1 MNKTLTFDE
10 ANAIIQEDFLD
21 PKGSFYSVDK
31 QKKITALRE
40 LINSLD
46 VKSEG
51 NITLLYS
58 GMMNKDIHSTYI
70 IDAVIT
76 GENNR
81 VLDKTE
87 AFKFLDF
94 DGQKGEPKN
103 KYLKE
108 VLESIFGDDVDFRE
122 GEVNEFIFGKENPG
136 SLRTNGAFDWVSEN
150 FAKETKGRVIAIV
163 PNASSGRTFGQTEL
177 KALLQNPDVT
187 HINGLEKSLLLG
199 NIDPLKITTK
209 ELTNIFDEVKA
220 ASIMQIRA
228 AGLHLME
235 NASNIDPRALNKY
248 IEYASMDF
256 KDFMSLPI
264 FRETLENIDT
274 EFKKATQHGP
284 SPDKNLFVFDSND
297 PNKRMGIDEFVREK
311 LGDSRHGTFPNDP
324 NLPHNPHTPDKPH
337 SGGKGKHLGKLGA
350 ISLGIGLYFAA
361 RDAKNAEAAGD
372 HERAKDIM
380 AEWAVGEAGS
390 EAASTASTF
399 LTTLAGTALLGL
411 SAPVAAVAGV
421 AVGIVAGIYGED
433 AAKELYRLTKD
444 MDHNG
449 RMDLFDRLGTLAFGQ
464 DFKPNEIPEML
475 QKQAVSLKPEISLE
489 EFVRK
494 AKSDIAY
501 RYALRELNTFVA
513 EGADYT
519 PFNQKGTLNLWDANN
534 PSANPQGM
542 TENYIRDRAR
552 MALLQMRY
560 LKNGLKLARDLT
572 DDMVQGDWDFMDHS
586 KHPYAGDIDRPLT
599 FSIDGNGITTD
610 DHRVVFGSNGSDDK
624 EYDKVNLE
632 GSGRDDRIYGLGGN
646 DRLIGKDGN
655 DYLEGGEGDDT
666 YVLSSK
672 ESGVDTILDTDGKG
686 ALEVD
691 ERRLANLDFA
701 KPDVPVSSANSGKVY
716 YADDGKYRFSHV
728 DGTQWLFAARD
739 ANGGY
744 KPLTYINHWKNG
756 DLGIKVDETGNPGVE
771 PESAYFMYDHANNPG
786 FFNYNASASPYGVRI
801 RGSNIRPSQFTGS
814 GYDDVIFTG
823 DGGSHHVL
831 AYGGNDYIHGGSG
844 REYIVAGQNNINMK
858 DEDDTVYGGANN
870 DIIIAGAG
878 NDTVWAEDG
887 SSDFEKPIDAKT
899 DDEKRGDWISGQY
912 GSDTIYGS
920 ARKDILTGGE
930 GNDEIRGGA
939 GDDLILG
946 DADYAPASGNPAV
959 GTATEIK
966 WWADGRPRLYPDGG
980 FALPNRDTFGWEW
993 AATEENFKITSGS
1006 RIKTLLREVRVQGT
1020 GNDVLHGGEGHDW
1033 MAGQAGSDVLYGGAG
1048 NDTMFG
1054 DDSVAMPEGFA
1065 SGDDKL
1071 YAGSGA
1077 DKLHGG
1083 AGHDL
1088 LDASEKDG
1096 EKDQLFGDDG
1106 NDELKGGTGG
1116 DELHGGAGDD
1126 LLRASGEDQ
1135 TLMDGGS
1142 GNDTFYGGIG
1152 DDTMRDEDG
1161 NDHYVLSPGNDT
1173 IDDQGSGY
1181 DTYHLSF
1188 GNLFYAGTTTV
1199 KDSDGKGQIFYRGQ
1213 AITADRVYAVSETE
1227 WYTDDDSFK
1236 LVRSGNDLV
1245 ITNATPGSQGKAV
1258 FSGFFSSE
1266 EFLGLKLPSLNDAN
1280 QPIPDPKPQPE
1291 PEPQP
1296 QPEPEPKPQP
1306 EPDPKPQPEPD
1317 PKPQPELDKVIT
1329 GTEGDDKLTGG
1340 NDPEHIF
1347 GLNGND
1353 TLRGNGGGDILD
1365 GGAGNDVLEGGAYG
1379 SDTYV
1384 FRKGY
1389 GHDIVR
1395 DYAANDAQADTL
1407 RFTGASTKDA
1417 VFTRE
1422 GNDLVVKAYGSDD
1435 QVTLTGYFSNADR
1448 YHFQFDDAT
1457 LEKADIAKLPF
1468 DFIGTEKNDTFNGWQ
1483 SDDTIHGGLGNDRI
1497 SGNAGNDTLHGD
1509 AGDDTLYGNEG
1520 DDHLL
1525 GGEGNDTLDG
1535 GNGNDHLEGADGS
1548 DILRGQSGSDTLD
1561 GGAGDD
1567 VLEGGA
1573 YGSDTYVFRAGHG
1586 RDTVRDYAANDG
1598 QADTLRFEG
1607 AIAKDAVFAREGND
1621 LVVKAYGSDD
1631 QVTLKDYFAS
1641 GSADRYHFQFDD
1653 ATLEKADI
1661 AKLPF
1666 DFSGTEKN
1674 DVING
1679 WQSDD
1684 TIHGGLGND
1693 RISGNAGNDT
1703 LHGDA
1708 GDDTLYGNDGDDHLL
1723 GGEGNDT
1730 LDGGNGNDH
1739 IEGGDGS
1746 DILRGQA
1753 GSDTLDGG
1761 AGDDVLE
1768 GGAYSSDT
1776 YVFRAGHGCDTVR
1789 DYAANDEQGDT
1800 LRFEGASAKDAVFAR
1815 EGNNLIVKAYG
1826 SDDQVMLTGYFAGG
1840 ANRYHLQFDDVT
1852 YQAAELRGKDLVK
1865 DGLPPR
1871 KELFRPV
1878 DAVRH
1883 AAQPVSG
1890 LDAYALQ
1897 QSQQMLSAMAAMQ
1910 QGASAQDALA
1920 MPDLQPHTL
1929 LAAGNS

>member
-1 MNKTLTFDE
+1 M
-10 ANAIIQEDFLD
+10 
-21 PKGSFYSVDK
+21 
-31 QKKITALRE
+31 
-40 LINSLD
+40 
-46 VKSEG
+46 
-51 NITLLYS
+51 
-58 GMMNKDIHSTYI
+58 
-70 IDAVIT
+70 
-76 GENNR
+76 
-81 VLDKTE
+81 
-87 AFKFLDF
+87 
-94 DGQKGEPKN
+94 
-103 KYLKE
+103 
-108 VLESIFGDDVDFRE
+108 
-122 GEVNEFIFGKENPG
+122 
-136 SLRTNGAFDWVSEN
+136 
-150 FAKETKGRVIAIV
+150 
-163 PNASSGRTFGQTEL
+163 
-177 KALLQNPDVT
+177 
-187 HINGLEKSLLLG
+187 
-199 NIDPLKITTK
+199 
-209 ELTNIFDEVKA
+209 
-220 ASIMQIRA
+220 
-228 AGLHLME
+228 
-235 NASNIDPRALNKY
+235 
-248 IEYASMDF
+248 
-256 KDFMSLPI
+256 
-264 FRETLENIDT
+264 
-274 EFKKATQHGP
+274 
-284 SPDKNLFVFDSND
+284 
-297 PNKRMGIDEFVREK
+297 
-311 LGDSRHGTFPNDP
+311 
-324 NLPHNPHTPDKPH
+324 
-337 SGGKGKHLGKLGA
+337 
-350 ISLGIGLYFAA
+350 
-361 RDAKNAEAAGD
+361 
-372 HERAKDIM
+372 
-380 AEWAVGEAGS
+380 
-390 EAASTASTF
+390 
-399 LTTLAGTALLGL
+399 
-411 SAPVAAVAGV
+411 
-421 AVGIVAGIYGED
+421 
-433 AAKELYRLTKD
+433 
-444 MDHNG
+444 
-449 RMDLFDRLGTLAFGQ
+449 
-464 DFKPNEIPEML
+464 
-475 QKQAVSLKPEISLE
+475 
-489 EFVRK
+489 
-494 AKSDIAY
+494 
-501 RYALRELNTFVA
+501 
-513 EGADYT
+513 
-519 PFNQKGTLNLWDANN
+519 
-534 PSANPQGM
+534 
-542 TENYIRDRAR
+542 
-552 MALLQMRY
+552 
-560 LKNGLKLARDLT
+560 
-572 DDMVQGDWDFMDHS
+572 
-586 KHPYAGDIDRPLT
+586 
-599 FSIDGNGITTD
+599 
-610 DHRVVFGSNGSDDK
+610 
-624 EYDKVNLE
+624 
-632 GSGRDDRIYGLGGN
+632 
-646 DRLIGKDGN
+646 
-655 DYLEGGEGDDT
+655 
-666 YVLSSK
+666 
-672 ESGVDTILDTDGKG
+672 
-686 ALEVD
+686 
-691 ERRLANLDFA
+691 
-701 KPDVPVSSANSGKVY
+701 
-716 YADDGKYRFSHV
+716 
-728 DGTQWLFAARD
+728 
-739 ANGGY
+739 
-744 KPLTYINHWKNG
+744 
-756 DLGIKVDETGNPGVE
+756 
-771 PESAYFMYDHANNPG
+771 
-786 FFNYNASASPYGVRI
+786 
-801 RGSNIRPSQFTGS
+801 
-814 GYDDVIFTG
+814 
-823 DGGSHHVL
+823 
-831 AYGGNDYIHGGSG
+831 
-844 REYIVAGQNNINMK
+844 
-858 DEDDTVYGGANN
+858 
-870 DIIIAGAG
+870 
-878 NDTVWAEDG
+878 
-887 SSDFEKPIDAKT
+887 
-899 DDEKRGDWISGQY
+899 
-912 GSDTIYGS
+912 
-920 ARKDILTGGE
+920 
-930 GNDEIRGGA
+930 
-939 GDDLILG
+939 
-946 DADYAPASGNPAV
+946 
-959 GTATEIK
+959 
-966 WWADGRPRLYPDGG
+966 
-980 FALPNRDTFGWEW
+980 
-993 AATEENFKITSGS
+993 
-1006 RIKTLLREVRVQGT
+1006 
-1020 GNDVLHGGEGHDW
+1020 
-1033 MAGQAGSDVLYGGAG
+1033 
-1048 NDTMFG
+1048 
-1054 DDSVAMPEGFA
+1054 
-1065 SGDDKL
+1065 
-1071 YAGSGA
+1071 
-1077 DKLHGG
+1077 
-1083 AGHDL
+1083 
-1088 LDASEKDG
+1088 
-1096 EKDQLFGDDG
+1096 
-1106 NDELKGGTGG
+1106 
-1116 DELHGGAGDD
+1116 
-1126 LLRASGEDQ
+1126 
-1135 TLMDGGS
+1135 
-1142 GNDTFYGGIG
+1142 
-1152 DDTMRDEDG
+1152 
-1161 NDHYVLSPGNDT
+1161 
-1173 IDDQGSGY
+1173 
-1181 DTYHLSF
+1181 
-1188 GNLFYAGTTTV
+1188 
-1199 KDSDGKGQIFYRGQ
+1199 
-1213 AITADRVYAVSETE
+1213 
-1227 WYTDDDSFK
+1227 
-1236 LVRSGNDLV
+1236 
-1245 ITNATPGSQGKAV
+1245 
-1258 FSGFFSSE
+1258 
-1266 EFLGLKLPSLNDAN
+1266 
-1280 QPIPDPKPQPE
+1280 
-1291 PEPQP
+1291 
-1296 QPEPEPKPQP
+1296 
-1306 EPDPKPQPEPD
+1306 
-1317 PKPQPELDKVIT
+1317 IT

-1435 QVTLTGYFSNADR
+1435 QVTLTRYFTNADR

-1483 SDDTIHGGLGNDRI
+1483 SDDTIHGDLGNDRI

>member
-1 MNKTLTFDE
+1 MSNNGISIKE
-10 ANAIIQEDFLD
+10 AEALIKDLENRGIFNLPPRTSPEFKPAQAKAIAELRGVI
-21 PKGSFYSVDK
+21 
-31 QKKITALRE
+31 KK
-40 LINSLD
+40 LD
-46 VKSEG
+46 VSLLDGKG
-51 NITLLYS
+51 AANGITVLYS
-58 GMMNKDIHSTYI
+58 GS
-70 IDAVIT
+70 IDTLNPERPRYT
-76 GENNR
+76 GEVIEQLQDKNNLR
-81 VLDKTE
+81 ILNNTKTFE
-87 AFKFLDF
+87 FL
-94 DGQKGEPKN
+94 GWNGKVGATNETLN
-103 KYLKE
+103 RALT
-108 VLESIFGDDVDFRE
+108 SIFGDGGLDRPDPKSPDFRSKLMTA
-122 GEVNEFIFGKENPG
+122 NEFLYGEIDRETGKRIN
-136 SLRTNGAFDWVSEN
+136 NGAFDDMSRN
-150 FAKETKGRVIAIV
+150 FAAGAKGDVIAII
-163 PNASSGRTFGQTEL
+163 PKANAGQVFGATEL
-177 KALLQNPDVT
+177 KALLENGNVT
-187 HINGLEKSLLLG
+187 SINGLPRNALLELVKDAS
-199 NIDPLKITTK
+199 NITPD
-209 ELTNIFDEVKA
+209 ELTNVFNKVKA
-220 ASIMQIRA
+220 ASAIQIRA
-228 AGLHLME
+228 AGLHLLDPD
-235 NASNIDPRALNKY
+235 APIDPRALNKY
-248 IEYASMDF
+248 LDYAGMDMVAF
-256 KDFMSLPI
+256 IKKYPKAAIDAIDSLDG
-264 FRETLENIDT
+264 EDL
-274 EFKKATQHGP
+274 K
-284 SPDKNLFVFDSND
+284 FVQ
-297 PNKRMGIDEFVREK
+297 
-311 LGDSRHGTFPNDP
+311 
-324 NLPHNPHTPDKPH
+324 
-337 SGGKGKHLGKLGA
+337 KHLGMGTEFSSGKYKTGKFDKTKHIGKLGL
-350 ISLGIGLYFAA
+350 ITLGLGLAFAV
-361 RDAKNAEAAGD
+361 REAKAAEAAGD

-390 EAASTASTF
+390 EVAGTAATF

-411 SAPVAAVAGV
+411 SGPVAAVAGV

-449 RMDLFDRLGTLAFGQ
+449 RMDLFDRLGTLTFGQ

-519 PFNQKGTLNLWDANN
+519 PFNQKGTLNLWDAEN

-610 DHRVVFGSNGSDDK
+610 DRRVVFGSNGSDDK

-691 ERRLANLDFA
+691 ERRLANLNFA
-701 KPDVPVSSANSGKVY
+701 KPDVPISSANSGKVY

-756 DLGIKVDETGNPGVE
+756 DLGIKVDETSNPGVK

-858 DEDDTVYGGANN
+858 DENDTVYGGANN

-980 FALPNRDTFGWEW
+980 FALPNRDTFSWEW

-1083 AGHDL
+1083 AGNDL

-1142 GNDTFYGGIG
+1142 GNDAFYGGIG

-1173 IDDQGSGY
+1173 IEDQGSGY

-1199 KDSDGKGQIFYRGQ
+1199 KDSDGKGKIFYRGQ

-1258 FSGFFSSE
+1258 FSGFFNSE

-1280 QPIPDPKPQPE
+1280 QPVPD
-1291 PEPQP
+1291 
-1296 QPEPEPKPQP
+1296 PKPQP

-1435 QVTLTGYFSNADR
+1435 QVTLTRYFTNADR

-1483 SDDTIHGGLGNDRI
+1483 SDDTIHGDLGNDRI